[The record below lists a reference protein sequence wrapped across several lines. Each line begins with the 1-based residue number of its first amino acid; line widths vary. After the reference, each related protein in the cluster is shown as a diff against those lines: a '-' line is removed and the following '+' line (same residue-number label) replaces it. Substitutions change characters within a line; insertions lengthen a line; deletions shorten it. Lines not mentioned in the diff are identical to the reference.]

1 MAIIGNIPYF
11 QTNPYRCFLE
21 GNQRFLFPGF
31 ACPCCTNKNAGGG
44 RCRGVRSGRDGE
56 GKGRPGISAAAQLQ
70 RVKAGRGAP

>member
-1 MAIIGNIPYF
+1 M
-11 QTNPYRCFLE
+11 FL
-21 GNQRFLFPGF
+21 GGKQRFFFRVLHVHAAPI
-31 ACPCCTNKNAGGG
+31 NAGGG